1 MSFLIIMTI
10 SAPVRVQNSSQ
21 FKITVNHPKF
31 FMLQVQILLVVMFTV
46 YNFMYSG
53 LVVNCGR

>member
-1 MSFLIIMTI
+1 MTI
-10 SAPVRVQNSSQ
+10 SAHVRVQNSSQ

-31 FMLQVQILLVVMFTV
+31 FILRVQILLVVMFTV
-46 YNFMYSG
+46 YNLLYSG